1 MAKIISLSALS
12 AINPNDLFYVST
24 SLSADRKATAAVL
37 LSFVTQN
44 LSSLSANNAS
54 VYSTVSAQS
63 ANNVSVYSSVNAQSA
78 NNASVFST
86 VNTNSATNW
95 NYQGNDVK
103 ALTGNWQ
110 NTYTRFSAQ
119 SANNA
124 SVFSTVQSNSTTN
137 WDYQGND
144 VKALTGNWQNT
155 YTQLSAQSA
164 NNASVFNTVSTASGS
179 WHQTLVFNPT
189 SALLSIVNGNTVSL
203 SSFNAQNANNAS
215 VFSTVSTNSSTN
227 WNYQGNDVKALT
239 GNWQNT
245 YATVSSTSGS
255 WLQTLSF
262 NSGNAQLSI
271 SGGNTISLSSLSS
284 SGGLP
289 TGGTTNQ
296 ILVKNSATNNDASWK
311 NKRITLTLPTLL
323 TTGTLSS
330 NALSADQFVVSLG
343 GASTS
348 ATIGAPISAYDSQI
362 IMWNIRYSS
371 NIAAVLLA
379 ASFRTPATTLN
390 WSVSTNKMDI
400 MAAKFN
406 LLDSKWD
413 VISFA
418 PGYQL

>member
-1 MAKIISLSALS
+1 MSKIISLSALS

-37 LSFVTQN
+37 LSFITQN

-54 VYSTVSAQS
+54 VFNTVNTNSATNWNYQGTDIKALSAFWHSTYTQFRVQSADNTSVYSSVNAQS
-63 ANNVSVYSSVNAQSA
+63 ANNASVYSSVNAQSA
-78 NNASVFST
+78 NNASVFNT

-110 NTYTRFSAQ
+110 ASYTALTST
-119 SANNA
+119 SAN
-124 SVFSTVQSNSTTN
+124 
-137 WDYQGND
+137 WND
-144 VKALTGNWQNT
+144 AR
-155 YTQLSAQSA
+155 
-164 NNASVFNTVSTASGS
+164 
-179 WHQTLVFNPT
+179 
-189 SALLSIVNGNTVSL
+189 SIV
-203 SSFNAQNANNAS
+203 Q
-215 VFSTVSTNSSTN
+215 TNSGTN
-227 WNYQGNDVKALT
+227 WNYQGTDIKALT
-239 GNWQNT
+239 SNWQNT

-271 SGGNTISLSSLSS
+271 SGGNTISLSSLSA
-284 SGGLP
+284 SGGSLP

-311 NKRITLTLPTLL
+311 NKRITLTLPTLS

-330 NALSADQFVVSLG
+330 NALSADQFVVSLS

-348 ATIGAPISAYDSQI
+348 ATIGAPISAYDAQI

-379 ASFRTPATTLN
+379 SSFRTPATTLN
-390 WSVSTNKMDI
+390 WSISTNKMDI
-400 MAAKFN
+400 MAAKYN